1 MVEDVGFDILPIPA
15 PLQEENVGASGIHTQ
30 EFGIFTGIEMSVSTD
45 ETVIMGEHMC
55 TRMDKVLAVN
65 FDPFGACACCNGSPC
80 TAPVIDW
87 THVTDK
93 IRLGGN
99 LLLLENSE
107 LLCSLGGRIR
117 IFYTLAAASAACG
130 ASREEE
136 RSFWSKAIDFGKGL
150 GKGLWK
156 GLKGTVTGV
165 IDLGIWAGK
174 HSLPYMLLDPAGFA
188 DQLKQDGEI
197 LKSLG
202 NLAGKAGTWMYR
214 NSAVNLLANPQDFLA
229 AQQENRAMLETLADK
244 AANMSAEEWG
254 DFAGQVLFE
263 VGTEVATA
271 GGAAALTAVKVA
283 DKVVDVAKV
292 ANRVDDVLDAAK
304 ALDKLDDAADIAK
317 AADKLDDAAD
327 AAKALDK
334 AKVPKLEPPVKN
346 IDEFL
351 FDYKKYRLRE
361 GEKLGDFGETIAKDY
376 YRSLGYDEF
385 YAVQN
390 KSGNGVDIVARNS
403 QTGDMVKAEVKTT
416 QQDKLWNGGKT
427 KEIPLSKDQRQMGG
441 EHYTND
447 RLNRAAK
454 RDDGYTDGRSSEQA
468 KEAIRMQEEAEL
480 KGAEV
485 KTEKIDIYVNKEGTL
500 RGNPKVRKW

>member
-1 MVEDVGFDILPIPA
+1 
-15 PLQEENVGASGIHTQ
+15 
-30 EFGIFTGIEMSVSTD
+30 
-45 ETVIMGEHMC
+45 MGEHMC

-271 GGAAALTAVKVA
+271 GGAAALTAVKAA

-292 ANRVDDVLDAAK
+292 ANRVDDVLDTVK
-304 ALDKLDDAADIAK
+304 ALDKI
-317 AADKLDDAAD
+317 DDAAD

-334 AKVPKLEPPVKN
+334 AKVPKL
-346 IDEFL
+346 
-351 FDYKKYRLRE
+351 
-361 GEKLGDFGETIAKDY
+361 
-376 YRSLGYDEF
+376 
-385 YAVQN
+385 
-390 KSGNGVDIVARNS
+390 
-403 QTGDMVKAEVKTT
+403 
-416 QQDKLWNGGKT
+416 
-427 KEIPLSKDQRQMGG
+427 
-441 EHYTND
+441 
-447 RLNRAAK
+447 
-454 RDDGYTDGRSSEQA
+454 
-468 KEAIRMQEEAEL
+468 
-480 KGAEV
+480 
-485 KTEKIDIYVNKEGTL
+485 
-500 RGNPKVRKW
+500 

>member
-15 PLQEENVGASGIHTQ
+15 SLQEENVGASGIHTQ

-271 GGAAALTAVKVA
+271 GGAAALTAVKAA

-292 ANRVDDVLDAAK
+292 ANRVDDVLDTVK
-304 ALDKLDDAADIAK
+304 ALDKI
-317 AADKLDDAAD
+317 DDAAD

-334 AKVPKLEPPVKN
+334 AKVPKLTNPVMRQADDIDSFKLLDTEGNVGSFDELVKAGTMGDN
-346 IDEFL
+346 ITPHHMPSAKYLEINTDIK
-351 FDYKKYRLRE
+351 YKDGVAMNMEQPSPGKGGRHRKTSTYNNNMTNAEQQSYWNLSPREALAHDINDAIKIYKEQGLYNDKIRE
-361 GEKLGDFGETIAKDY
+361 GL
-376 YRSLGYDEF
+376 L
-385 YAVQN
+385 
-390 KSGNGVDIVARNS
+390 
-403 QTGDMVKAEVKTT
+403 EV
-416 QQDKLWNGGKT
+416 
-427 KEIPLSKDQRQMGG
+427 I
-441 EHYTND
+441 
-447 RLNRAAK
+447 
-454 RDDGYTDGRSSEQA
+454 
-468 KEAIRMQEEAEL
+468 IR
-480 KGAEV
+480 
-485 KTEKIDIYVNKEGTL
+485 NKEKYPDL
-500 RGNPKVRKW
+500 FKK

>member
-1 MVEDVGFDILPIPA
+1 MVPKRVWPVCDKGVKPSQLRS
-15 PLQEENVGASGIHTQ
+15 LSY
-30 EFGIFTGIEMSVSTD
+30 S

-202 NLAGKAGTWMYR
+202 NLAGKAGTWIYR

-283 DKVVDVAKV
+283 DKVVDVAKI
-292 ANRVDDVLDAAK
+292 ANKADDFIDAAK
-304 ALDKLDDAADIAK
+304 ALDKLDDAAMLLKHWIK
-317 AADKLDDAAD
+317 
-327 AAKALDK
+327 
-334 AKVPKLEPPVKN
+334 
-346 IDEFL
+346 
-351 FDYKKYRLRE
+351 
-361 GEKLGDFGETIAKDY
+361 
-376 YRSLGYDEF
+376 
-385 YAVQN
+385 
-390 KSGNGVDIVARNS
+390 
-403 QTGDMVKAEVKTT
+403 
-416 QQDKLWNGGKT
+416 
-427 KEIPLSKDQRQMGG
+427 QRCP
-441 EHYTND
+441 N
-447 RLNRAAK
+447 
-454 RDDGYTDGRSSEQA
+454 
-468 KEAIRMQEEAEL
+468 
-480 KGAEV
+480 
-485 KTEKIDIYVNKEGTL
+485 
-500 RGNPKVRKW
+500 